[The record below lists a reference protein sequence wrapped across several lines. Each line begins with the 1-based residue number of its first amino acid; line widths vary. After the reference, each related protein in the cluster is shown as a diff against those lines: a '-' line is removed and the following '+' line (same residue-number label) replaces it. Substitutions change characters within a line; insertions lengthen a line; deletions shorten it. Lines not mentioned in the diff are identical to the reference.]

1 MYLLKEGSVKAEKI
15 FVTLPSVS
23 PNIKENQPLFFPE
36 ETTAIWFYQEG
47 MAEKKLIEWVYENMI
62 TSDKAFIDIGAHVG
76 TYTWTCGK
84 KASHTYSFECS
95 PKTFC
100 YLAANVALHRLEYQ
114 VSLFNVALGNEE
126 KEVEYIIRSEDGGG
140 NGIKTLSS
148 TDQYFKRVNTPMRTL
163 DSYHLEQIGFIKID
177 VEGFEKEVLE
187 GARETLERNNYPP
200 ILFES
205 WGPYKELEGV
215 PSRQLR
221 MELFTLLD
229 KMGYEIIHFVDVIDI
244 FLAKYKR

>member
-1 MYLLKEGSVKAEKI
+1 MYLLKEGSAEHDKL
-15 FVTLPSVS
+15 FVSLPPVPSS
-23 PNIKENQPLFFPE
+23 IKENQPLFFPE
-36 ETTAIWFYQEG
+36 ETNAIWFCQKG
-47 MAEKKLIEWVYENMI
+47 MAEKELIVWVYDNMI

-100 YLAANVALHRLEYQ
+100 YLAANVALHSLEYQ

-126 KEVEYIIRSEDGGG
+126 KDVEYIIRSEDGGG
-140 NGIKTLSS
+140 NGVKTLSS
-148 TDQYFKRVNTPMRTL
+148 TDQYFKRVKTPMRTL

-187 GARETLERNNYPP
+187 GARETLHRNNYPP

-205 WGPYKELEGV
+205 WGPYKEMEGV
-215 PSRQLR
+215 PARQLR

-229 KMGYEIIHFVDVIDI
+229 NIGYEIIHFVDVIDI

>member
-1 MYLLKEGSVKAEKI
+1 MYLLKEGSAQKGKL
-15 FVTLPSVS
+15 FVSLPSVPTS
-23 PNIKENQPLFFPE
+23 IHDNQPLFFPE
-36 ETTAIWFYQEG
+36 ETNAIWFYQEG
-47 MAEKKLIEWVYENMI
+47 MPEKKLIEWVYDNMI

-114 VSLFNVALGNEE
+114 VSLFNIALGNEE

-140 NGIKTLSS
+140 NGVKSLSS
-148 TDQYFKRVNTPMRTL
+148 ADQYYKRVKIPMRTL
-163 DSYHLEQIGFIKID
+163 DSYHLDQIGFIKID

-187 GARETLERNNYPP
+187 GARETLQRNGYPP

-205 WGPYKELEGV
+205 WGPYKEKEDV
-215 PSRQLR
+215 PACQLR
-221 MELFTLLD
+221 TELFTSLE
-229 KMGYEIIHFVDVIDI
+229 KMGYEIINFVDVIDT